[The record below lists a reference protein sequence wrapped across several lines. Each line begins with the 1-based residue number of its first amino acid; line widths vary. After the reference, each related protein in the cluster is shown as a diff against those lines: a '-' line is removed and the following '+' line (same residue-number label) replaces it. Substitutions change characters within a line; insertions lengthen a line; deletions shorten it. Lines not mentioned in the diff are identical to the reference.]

1 MITKKGVAGF
11 TILLALCVI
20 VFGAYVR
27 LTDAGLGCPDW
38 PGCYGFITVPETTED
53 YLSVE
58 KNFPGEVVDE
68 GKAWREMIH
77 RYIASLLGFLILL
90 LFLKDYVS
98 HRNGEGS
105 LKDLKLSSA
114 LLLLVIFQG
123 MLGMWTVTLK
133 VHPLIVTAHLIGG
146 LTTLSLLFFYYRNLD
161 KNTERIIS
169 TPRAMILGLLIL
181 CVQIILGGWT
191 STNYAALG
199 CPDLPLCYGEAW
211 PSNMN
216 FEEGFLKWQEVGVN
230 YEGGQLSPS
239 GRTAIH
245 FVHRLGAIAVLI
257 ALGWLSLKYIKHV
270 SHRVRKASKIMLVAL
285 LAQLAIGVLM
295 VWFGIPLF
303 LATAHNAFAALLLLS
318 FINLLYTVKLKQNQ

>member
-1 MITKKGVAGF
+1 MVTRKGVAGF

-38 PGCYGFITVPETTED
+38 PGCYGFVTVPQTAED

-58 KNFPGEVVDE
+58 QNFPGEIVDE

-90 LFLKDYVS
+90 MFLKDFLSY
-98 HRNGEGS
+98 RNNTGS
-105 LKDLKLSSA
+105 LKDLKLSAA
-114 LLLLVIFQG
+114 LLALVIFQG

-133 VHPLIVTAHLIGG
+133 VHPLVVTGHLIGG
-146 LTTLSLLFFYYRNLD
+146 LTTLSLLFFYYRNLESSD
-161 KNTERIIS
+161 EKFIS
-169 TPRAMILGLLIL
+169 APKAMIAGLSIL
-181 CVQIILGGWT
+181 TLQIILGGWT

-199 CPDLPLCYGEAW
+199 CPDLPLCYGEVW
-211 PSNMN
+211 PSNMD

-239 GRTAIH
+239 ARTAIH
-245 FVHRLGAIAVLI
+245 FVHRLGAILVLF
-257 ALGWLSLKYIKHV
+257 ALGWLGLKYLKH
-270 SHRVRKASKIMLVAL
+270 SSDRIRKASSIMLIAL
-285 LAQLAIGVLM
+285 FAQLAICTLM

-318 FINLLYTVKLKQNQ
+318 FINLLYTVKLKQN

>member
-1 MITKKGVAGF
+1 MVTKKGVAGF

-38 PGCYGFITVPETTED
+38 PGCYGFVTVPQTAED

-58 KNFPGEVVDE
+58 ENFPGEIVDE

-90 LFLKDYVS
+90 MFLKDFFS
-98 HRNGEGS
+98 FRKDEGS
-105 LKDLKLSSA
+105 LKDLKLSGA
-114 LLLLVIFQG
+114 LLALVIFQG

-133 VHPLIVTAHLIGG
+133 VHPLVVTAHLIGG
-146 LTTLSLLFFYYRNLD
+146 LTTLSLLFFYYRSIETD
-161 KNTERIIS
+161 SEKFIS
-169 TPRAMILGLLIL
+169 APNVLFVGLSILIL
-181 CVQIILGGWT
+181 QIILGGWT

-199 CPDLPLCYGEAW
+199 CPDLPLCYGEVW
-211 PSNMN
+211 PSNMD

-230 YEGGQLSPS
+230 YDGGQLFAS

-245 FVHRLGAIAVLI
+245 FVHRLCAIVALI
-257 ALGWLSLKYIKHV
+257 ALGLLGLRYLKHT
-270 SHRVRKASKIMLVAL
+270 SDRVRGASILMLIAL
-285 LAQLAIGVLM
+285 SAQLAIGILM

-318 FINLLYTVKLKQNQ
+318 FINLLYTVKIKQN

>member
-1 MITKKGVAGF
+1 MVTKKGVAGF

-38 PGCYGFITVPETTED
+38 PGCYGFVTVPQTAED

-58 KNFPGEVVDE
+58 ENFPGEIVDE

-90 LFLKDYVS
+90 MFLKDFFS
-98 HRNGEGS
+98 FRKDEGS
-105 LKDLKLSSA
+105 LKDLKLSGA
-114 LLLLVIFQG
+114 LLALVVFQG

-133 VHPLIVTAHLIGG
+133 VHPLVVTAHLIGG
-146 LTTLSLLFFYYRNLD
+146 LTTLSLLFFYYRSIETD
-161 KNTERIIS
+161 SEKFVS
-169 TPRAMILGLLIL
+169 TPNVLFVGLSILIL
-181 CVQIILGGWT
+181 QIILGGWT

-199 CPDLPLCYGEAW
+199 CPDLPLCYGEVW
-211 PSNMN
+211 PSNMD
-216 FEEGFLKWQEVGVN
+216 FGEGFLKWQEVGVN

-245 FVHRLGAIAVLI
+245 FVHRLGAIVALIVLGLLGLRYLKHTSDRVRGASILMLI
-257 ALGWLSLKYIKHV
+257 ALS
-270 SHRVRKASKIMLVAL
+270 
-285 LAQLAIGVLM
+285 AQLAIGILM

-318 FINLLYTVKLKQNQ
+318 FINLLYTVKIKQN

>member
-1 MITKKGVAGF
+1 MVTKKGVAGF

-38 PGCYGFITVPETTED
+38 PGCYGFVTVPQTAED

-58 KNFPGEVVDE
+58 ENFPGEIVDE

-90 LFLKDYVS
+90 MFLKDFFS
-98 HRNGEGS
+98 FRKDEGS
-105 LKDLKLSSA
+105 LKDLKLSGA
-114 LLLLVIFQG
+114 LLALVIFQG

-133 VHPLIVTAHLIGG
+133 VHPLVVTAHLIGG
-146 LTTLSLLFFYYRNLD
+146 LTTLSLLFFYYRSIETDSEKFVSAPNVLFV
-161 KNTERIIS
+161 
-169 TPRAMILGLLIL
+169 GLSILIL
-181 CVQIILGGWT
+181 QIILGGWT

-199 CPDLPLCYGEAW
+199 CPDLPLCYGEVW
-211 PSNMN
+211 PSNMD

-230 YEGGQLSPS
+230 YEGGQLNPS

-245 FVHRLGAIAVLI
+245 FVHRLGAIVALI
-257 ALGWLSLKYIKHV
+257 ALGLIGLRYLKHT
-270 SHRVRKASKIMLVAL
+270 SDRVRGASILMLIAL
-285 LAQLAIGVLM
+285 SAQLAIGILM

-318 FINLLYTVKLKQNQ
+318 FINLLYTVKIKQN

>member
-1 MITKKGVAGF
+1 MVTKKGVAGF

-38 PGCYGFITVPETTED
+38 PGCYGFVTVPQTAED

-58 KNFPGEVVDE
+58 ENFPGEIVDE

-90 LFLKDYVS
+90 IFLKDFFS
-98 HRNGEGS
+98 FRKDKGS
-105 LKDLKLSSA
+105 LKDLKLSGA
-114 LLLLVIFQG
+114 LLALVIFQG

-133 VHPLIVTAHLIGG
+133 VHPLVVTAHLIGG
-146 LTTLSLLFFYYRNLD
+146 LTTLSLLFFYYRSIEMD
-161 KNTERIIS
+161 SEKFIS
-169 TPRAMILGLLIL
+169 APNVLFVGLSILIL
-181 CVQIILGGWT
+181 QIILGGWT

-199 CPDLPLCYGEAW
+199 CPDLPLCYGEVW
-211 PSNMN
+211 PSNMD

-239 GRTAIH
+239 GRIAIH
-245 FVHRLGAIAVLI
+245 FVHRLGAIVALI
-257 ALGWLSLKYIKHV
+257 ALGLIGLRYLKHT
-270 SHRVRKASKIMLVAL
+270 SDRVRGASILMLIAL
-285 LAQLAIGVLM
+285 SAQLAIGILM

-318 FINLLYTVKLKQNQ
+318 FINLLYTVKIKQN

>member
-1 MITKKGVAGF
+1 MVTKKCVAGF

-38 PGCYGFITVPETTED
+38 PGCYGFVTVPQTAED

-58 KNFPGEVVDE
+58 ENFPGEIVDE

-90 LFLKDYVS
+90 MFLKDFFS
-98 HRNGEGS
+98 FRKDEGS
-105 LKDLKLSSA
+105 LKDLKLSGA
-114 LLLLVIFQG
+114 LLALVIFQG

-133 VHPLIVTAHLIGG
+133 VHPLVVTAHLIGG
-146 LTTLSLLFFYYRNLD
+146 LTTLSLLFFYYRSIETDSEKFVSAPNVLF
-161 KNTERIIS
+161 
-169 TPRAMILGLLIL
+169 LGLSILIL
-181 CVQIILGGWT
+181 QIILGGWT

-199 CPDLPLCYGEAW
+199 CPDLPLCYGEVW
-211 PSNMN
+211 PSNMD

-245 FVHRLGAIAVLI
+245 FVHRLGAIVALI
-257 ALGWLSLKYIKHV
+257 ALG
-270 SHRVRKASKIMLVAL
+270 L
-285 LAQLAIGVLM
+285 LGLR
-295 VWFGIPLF
+295 
-303 LATAHNAFAALLLLS
+303 
-318 FINLLYTVKLKQNQ
+318 

>member
-1 MITKKGVAGF
+1 MVTKKGVAGF

-38 PGCYGFITVPETTED
+38 PGCYGFVTVPQTAED

-58 KNFPGEVVDE
+58 ENFPGEIVDE

-90 LFLKDYVS
+90 MFLKDFFS
-98 HRNGEGS
+98 FRKGEGS
-105 LKDLKLSSA
+105 LKDLKLSGV
-114 LLLLVIFQG
+114 LLALVIFQG

-133 VHPLIVTAHLIGG
+133 VHPLVVTAHLIGG
-146 LTTLSLLFFYYRNLD
+146 LTTLSLLFFYYRSIETDSEKFVSAPNVLFV
-161 KNTERIIS
+161 
-169 TPRAMILGLLIL
+169 GLSILIL
-181 CVQIILGGWT
+181 QIILGGWT

-199 CPDLPLCYGEAW
+199 CPDLPLCYGEVW
-211 PSNMN
+211 PSNMD

-245 FVHRLGAIAVLI
+245 FVHRLGAIVALI
-257 ALGWLSLKYIKHV
+257 ALGLIGLRYLKHT
-270 SHRVRKASKIMLVAL
+270 SDRVRGASILMLIAL
-285 LAQLAIGVLM
+285 SAQLAIGILM

-318 FINLLYTVKLKQNQ
+318 FINLLYTVKIKQN

>member
-1 MITKKGVAGF
+1 MVTKKGVAGF

-38 PGCYGFITVPETTED
+38 PGCYGFVTVPQTAED

-58 KNFPGEVVDE
+58 ENFPGEIVDE

-90 LFLKDYVS
+90 IFLKDFFS
-98 HRNGEGS
+98 FRKDEGS
-105 LKDLKLSSA
+105 LKDLKLSGA
-114 LLLLVIFQG
+114 LLALVIFQG

-133 VHPLIVTAHLIGG
+133 VHPLVVTAHLIGG
-146 LTTLSLLFFYYRNLD
+146 LTTLSLLFFYYRSIETDSEKFVSAPNVLFV
-161 KNTERIIS
+161 
-169 TPRAMILGLLIL
+169 GLSILIL
-181 CVQIILGGWT
+181 QIILGGWT

-199 CPDLPLCYGEAW
+199 CPDLPLCYGEVW
-211 PSNMN
+211 PSSMD

-245 FVHRLGAIAVLI
+245 FVHRLGAIVALI
-257 ALGWLSLKYIKHV
+257 ALGLIGLRYLKHT
-270 SHRVRKASKIMLVAL
+270 SDRVRGASILMLIAL
-285 LAQLAIGVLM
+285 SAQLAIGILM

-318 FINLLYTVKLKQNQ
+318 FINLLYTVKIKQN

>member
-1 MITKKGVAGF
+1 MATRKGVAGF

-38 PGCYGFITVPETTED
+38 PGCYGFVTVPQTADD

-58 KNFPGEVVDE
+58 QNFPGEIVDE

-90 LFLKDYVS
+90 MFLKDFFSY
-98 HRNGEGS
+98 RNNTGS
-105 LKDLKLSSA
+105 LKDLKLSAA
-114 LLLLVIFQG
+114 LLALVIFQG

-133 VHPLIVTAHLIGG
+133 VHPLVVTGHLIGG
-146 LTTLSLLFFYYRNLD
+146 LTTLSLLFFYYRKIESGD
-161 KNTERIIS
+161 EKFIS
-169 TPRAMILGLLIL
+169 APKVMIAGLSIL
-181 CVQIILGGWT
+181 TLQIILGGWT

-199 CPDLPLCYGEAW
+199 CPDLPLCYGEVW
-211 PSNMN
+211 PTNMN

-239 GRTAIH
+239 ARTAIH
-245 FVHRLGAIAVLI
+245 FVHRLGAVLVLF
-257 ALGWLSLKYIKHV
+257 ALGWLGLKYIKH
-270 SHRVRKASKIMLVAL
+270 SSDQIRRASQIMLVAL
-285 LAQLAIGVLM
+285 FSQLTIGTLM
-295 VWFGIPLF
+295 VWYGIPLF

-318 FINLLYTVKLKQNQ
+318 FINLLYTVKLKQN

>member
-1 MITKKGVAGF
+1 MVTRKGVAGF

-38 PGCYGFITVPETTED
+38 PGCYGFVTVPQTAED

-58 KNFPGEVVDE
+58 QNFPGEIVDE

-90 LFLKDYVS
+90 IFLKDFFSY
-98 HRNGEGS
+98 RNNAGS
-105 LKDLKLSSA
+105 LKDLKLSAA
-114 LLLLVIFQG
+114 LLALVIFQG

-133 VHPLIVTAHLIGG
+133 VHPLVVTGHLIGG
-146 LTTLSLLFFYYRNLD
+146 LTTLSLLFFYYRNLESSD
-161 KNTERIIS
+161 EKFIS
-169 TPRAMILGLLIL
+169 APKAMIAGLSIL
-181 CVQIILGGWT
+181 ALQIILGGWT

-199 CPDLPLCYGEAW
+199 CPDLPLCYGEVW
-211 PSNMN
+211 PSNMD

-239 GRTAIH
+239 ARTAIH
-245 FVHRLGAIAVLI
+245 FVHRLGAILVLF
-257 ALGWLSLKYIKHV
+257 ALGWLGLKYLKHN
-270 SHRVRKASKIMLVAL
+270 SDRIRKASSIMLIAL
-285 LAQLAIGVLM
+285 FAQLAIGTLM

-318 FINLLYTVKLKQNQ
+318 FINLLYTVKLKQN

>member
-1 MITKKGVAGF
+1 MVTKKGVAGF

-38 PGCYGFITVPETTED
+38 PGCYGFVTVPQTAED

-58 KNFPGEVVDE
+58 ENFPGEIVDE

-90 LFLKDYVS
+90 MFLKDFFS
-98 HRNGEGS
+98 FRKDEGS
-105 LKDLKLSSA
+105 LKDLKLSGA
-114 LLLLVIFQG
+114 LLALVIFQG

-133 VHPLIVTAHLIGG
+133 VHPLVVTAHLIGG
-146 LTTLSLLFFYYRNLD
+146 LTTLSLLFIYYRSIETD
-161 KNTERIIS
+161 SEKFIS
-169 TPRAMILGLLIL
+169 TPNVLFVGLSILIL
-181 CVQIILGGWT
+181 QIILGGWT

-199 CPDLPLCYGEAW
+199 CPDLPLCYGEVW
-211 PSNMN
+211 PSNMD

-230 YEGGQLSPS
+230 YEGGQLSAS

-245 FVHRLGAIAVLI
+245 FVHRLGAIVALI
-257 ALGWLSLKYIKHV
+257 ALGLIGLRYLKHT
-270 SHRVRKASKIMLVAL
+270 SDRVRGASILMLIAL
-285 LAQLAIGVLM
+285 SVQLAIGILM

-318 FINLLYTVKLKQNQ
+318 FINLLYTVKIKQN

>member
-1 MITKKGVAGF
+1 MVTKKGVAGF

-38 PGCYGFITVPETTED
+38 PGCYGFVTVPQTAED

-58 KNFPGEVVDE
+58 ENFPGEIVDE

-90 LFLKDYVS
+90 MFLKDFFS
-98 HRNGEGS
+98 FRKDEGS
-105 LKDLKLSSA
+105 LKDLKLSGA
-114 LLLLVIFQG
+114 LLALVIFQG

-133 VHPLIVTAHLIGG
+133 VHPLVVTAHLIGG
-146 LTTLSLLFFYYRNLD
+146 LTTLSLLFFYYRSIETD
-161 KNTERIIS
+161 SEKFIS
-169 TPRAMILGLLIL
+169 APNVLFVGLSILIL
-181 CVQIILGGWT
+181 QIILGGWT

-199 CPDLPLCYGEAW
+199 CPDLPLCYGEVW
-211 PSNMN
+211 PSNMD

-245 FVHRLGAIAVLI
+245 FVHRLGAIVALI
-257 ALGWLSLKYIKHV
+257 ALGLIGLRYLKHT
-270 SHRVRKASKIMLVAL
+270 SDRVRGASILMLIAL
-285 LAQLAIGVLM
+285 SAQLAIGILM

-318 FINLLYTVKLKQNQ
+318 FINLLYTVKIKQN

>member
-1 MITKKGVAGF
+1 MVTKKGVAGF

-38 PGCYGFITVPETTED
+38 PGCYGFVTVPQTAED

-58 KNFPGEVVDE
+58 ENFPGEIVDE

-90 LFLKDYVS
+90 MFLKDFFS
-98 HRNGEGS
+98 FRKDEGS
-105 LKDLKLSSA
+105 LKDLKLSGA
-114 LLLLVIFQG
+114 LLALVIFQG

-133 VHPLIVTAHLIGG
+133 VHPLVVTAHLIGG
-146 LTTLSLLFFYYRNLD
+146 LTTLSLLFFYYRSIETDSEKFVSAPNVLFV
-161 KNTERIIS
+161 
-169 TPRAMILGLLIL
+169 GLSILIL
-181 CVQIILGGWT
+181 QIILGGWT

-199 CPDLPLCYGEAW
+199 CPDLPLCYGEVW
-211 PSNMN
+211 PSNMD

-245 FVHRLGAIAVLI
+245 FVHRLGAIVALI
-257 ALGWLSLKYIKHV
+257 ALGLIGLRYLKHT
-270 SHRVRKASKIMLVAL
+270 SARVRGASILMLIAL
-285 LAQLAIGVLM
+285 SAQLAIGILM

-318 FINLLYTVKLKQNQ
+318 FINLLYTVKIKQN

>member
-1 MITKKGVAGF
+1 MVTRKSVAGF

-38 PGCYGFITVPETTED
+38 PGCYGFVTVPQTAED

-58 KNFPGEVVDE
+58 QNFPGEIVDE

-90 LFLKDYVS
+90 MFLKDFFSY
-98 HRNGEGS
+98 RNNAGS
-105 LKDLKLSSA
+105 LKDLKLSAA
-114 LLLLVIFQG
+114 LLALVIFQG

-133 VHPLIVTAHLIGG
+133 VHPLVVTGHLIGG
-146 LTTLSLLFFYYRNLD
+146 LTTLSLLFFYYRNLESSD
-161 KNTERIIS
+161 EKFIS
-169 TPRAMILGLLIL
+169 APKAMIAGLSIL
-181 CVQIILGGWT
+181 ALQIILGGWT

-199 CPDLPLCYGEAW
+199 CPDLPLCYGEVW
-211 PSNMN
+211 PSNMD

-239 GRTAIH
+239 ARTAIH
-245 FVHRLGAIAVLI
+245 FVHRLGAILVLF
-257 ALGWLSLKYIKHV
+257 ALGWLGLKYLKH
-270 SHRVRKASKIMLVAL
+270 SSDRIRKASSIMLIAL
-285 LAQLAIGVLM
+285 FAQLAIGTLM

-318 FINLLYTVKLKQNQ
+318 FINLLYTVKLKQN

>member
-1 MITKKGVAGF
+1 MLTKKGVAGF

-53 YLSVE
+53 YLAVE
-58 KNFPGEVVDE
+58 QNFPGEVVDE

-90 LFLKDYVS
+90 MFLKDFFS
-98 HRNGEGS
+98 FRKDEGS
-105 LKDLKLSSA
+105 LKDLKLSGA
-114 LLLLVIFQG
+114 LLALVIFQG

-133 VHPLIVTAHLIGG
+133 VHPLVVTAHLIGG
-146 LTTLSLLFFYYRNLD
+146 LTTLSLLFFYYRSIQTD
-161 KNTERIIS
+161 SEKFIS
-169 TPRAMILGLLIL
+169 APNVMFVGLSILIL
-181 CVQIILGGWT
+181 QIILGGWT

-199 CPDLPLCYGEAW
+199 CPDLPLCYGEVW
-211 PSNMN
+211 PSNMD

-230 YEGGQLSPS
+230 YEGGQLRPS

-245 FVHRLGAIAVLI
+245 FAHRLGAIVALI
-257 ALGWLSLKYIKHV
+257 ALGLLGLRYLKH
-270 SHRVRKASKIMLVAL
+270 SSDRVRGASILMLIAL
-285 LAQLAIGVLM
+285 SAQLAIGILM

-318 FINLLYTVKLKQNQ
+318 FINLLYTVKIKQN

>member
-1 MITKKGVAGF
+1 MVTRKGVAGF

-38 PGCYGFITVPETTED
+38 PGCYGFVTVPQTAED

-58 KNFPGEVVDE
+58 QNFPGEIVDE

-90 LFLKDYVS
+90 MFLKDFFSY
-98 HRNGEGS
+98 RNNAGS
-105 LKDLKLSSA
+105 LKDLKLSAA
-114 LLLLVIFQG
+114 LLALVIFQG

-133 VHPLIVTAHLIGG
+133 VHPLVVTGHLIGG
-146 LTTLSLLFFYYRNLD
+146 LTTLSLLFFYYRNLESSD
-161 KNTERIIS
+161 KKFIS
-169 TPRAMILGLLIL
+169 APKAMIAGLSIL
-181 CVQIILGGWT
+181 ALQIILGGWT

-199 CPDLPLCYGEAW
+199 CPDLPLCYGEVW
-211 PSNMN
+211 PSNMG

-239 GRTAIH
+239 ARTAIH
-245 FVHRLGAIAVLI
+245 FVHRLGAILVLF
-257 ALGWLSLKYIKHV
+257 ALGWLGLKYLKH
-270 SHRVRKASKIMLVAL
+270 SSDRIRKASGIMLIAL
-285 LAQLAIGVLM
+285 LAQLAIGTLM

-318 FINLLYTVKLKQNQ
+318 FINLLYTVKLKQN

>member
-1 MITKKGVAGF
+1 MVTRKGVAGF

-38 PGCYGFITVPETTED
+38 PGCYGFVTVPQTAED

-58 KNFPGEVVDE
+58 QNFPGEIVDE

-90 LFLKDYVS
+90 IFSKDFFSY
-98 HRNGEGS
+98 RNNTGS
-105 LKDLKLSSA
+105 LKDLKLSAA
-114 LLLLVIFQG
+114 LLALVIFQG

-133 VHPLIVTAHLIGG
+133 VHPLVVTGHLIGG
-146 LTTLSLLFFYYRNLD
+146 LTTLSLLFFYYRNLENSD
-161 KNTERIIS
+161 EKFIS
-169 TPRAMILGLLIL
+169 APKVMIAGLSIL
-181 CVQIILGGWT
+181 TLQIVIGGWT

-199 CPDLPLCYGEAW
+199 CPDFPLCYGEVW
-211 PSNMN
+211 PSNMD

-239 GRTAIH
+239 ARTAIH
-245 FVHRLGAIAVLI
+245 FVHRLGAILVLF
-257 ALGWLSLKYIKHV
+257 ALGWLGLKYLKHN
-270 SHRVRKASKIMLVAL
+270 SGRIRVASSIMLIAL
-285 LAQLAIGVLM
+285 FAQLAIGTLM

-318 FINLLYTVKLKQNQ
+318 FINLLYTVKLKQN

>member
-1 MITKKGVAGF
+1 M
-11 TILLALCVI
+11 
-20 VFGAYVR
+20 R

-98 HRNGEGS
+98 HRNGQGS

-133 VHPLIVTAHLIGG
+133 VHPLVVTAHLIGG

-169 TPRAMILGLLIL
+169 TPRAMLLGCSFSVFKSSLGAGQ
-181 CVQIILGGWT
+181 VQITPHLGVRICRCVMAKHGPLTWT
-191 STNYAALG
+191 
-199 CPDLPLCYGEAW
+199 
-211 PSNMN
+211 
-216 FEEGFLKWQEVGVN
+216 LK
-230 YEGGQLSPS
+230 
-239 GRTAIH
+239 R
-245 FVHRLGAIAVLI
+245 
-257 ALGWLSLKYIKHV
+257 
-270 SHRVRKASKIMLVAL
+270 AS
-285 LAQLAIGVLM
+285 
-295 VWFGIPLF
+295 
-303 LATAHNAFAALLLLS
+303 
-318 FINLLYTVKLKQNQ
+318 

>member
-1 MITKKGVAGF
+1 MVTKKGVAGF

-38 PGCYGFITVPETTED
+38 PGCYGFVTVPQTAED

-58 KNFPGEVVDE
+58 ENFPGEIVDE

-90 LFLKDYVS
+90 MFLKDFFS
-98 HRNGEGS
+98 FRKGEGS
-105 LKDLKLSSA
+105 LKDLKLSGA
-114 LLLLVIFQG
+114 LLALVIFQG

-133 VHPLIVTAHLIGG
+133 VHPLVVTAHLIGG
-146 LTTLSLLFFYYRNLD
+146 LTTLSLLFFYYRSIETD
-161 KNTERIIS
+161 SEKFIS
-169 TPRAMILGLLIL
+169 APNVLFVGLSILIL
-181 CVQIILGGWT
+181 QIILGGWT

-199 CPDLPLCYGEAW
+199 CPDLPLCYGEVW
-211 PSNMN
+211 PSNMD

-245 FVHRLGAIAVLI
+245 FVHRLGAIVALI
-257 ALGWLSLKYIKHV
+257 ALGLLGLRYLKHT
-270 SHRVRKASKIMLVAL
+270 SDRVRGASILMLIAL
-285 LAQLAIGVLM
+285 SAQLAIGILM

-318 FINLLYTVKLKQNQ
+318 FINLLYTVKIKQN

>member
-1 MITKKGVAGF
+1 MVTKKGVAGF

-38 PGCYGFITVPETTED
+38 PGCYGFVTVPQTAED

-58 KNFPGEVVDE
+58 ENFPGEIVDE

-90 LFLKDYVS
+90 MFLKDFFS
-98 HRNGEGS
+98 FRKDEGS
-105 LKDLKLSSA
+105 LKDLKLSGA
-114 LLLLVIFQG
+114 LLALVIFQG

-133 VHPLIVTAHLIGG
+133 VHPLVVTAHLIGG
-146 LTTLSLLFFYYRNLD
+146 LTTLSLLFFYYRSIETD
-161 KNTERIIS
+161 SEKFIS
-169 TPRAMILGLLIL
+169 APNVLFVGLSILIL
-181 CVQIILGGWT
+181 QIILGGWT

-199 CPDLPLCYGEAW
+199 CPDLPLCYGEVW
-211 PSNMN
+211 PSNMD

-245 FVHRLGAIAVLI
+245 FVHRLGAIVALI
-257 ALGWLSLKYIKHV
+257 ALGLLGLRYLKHA
-270 SHRVRKASKIMLVAL
+270 SDRVRGASILMLIAL
-285 LAQLAIGVLM
+285 SAQLAIGILM

-318 FINLLYTVKLKQNQ
+318 FINLLYTVKIKQN

>member
-1 MITKKGVAGF
+1 MVTRKGVAGF

-38 PGCYGFITVPETTED
+38 PGCYGFVSVPQTAED

-58 KNFPGEVVDE
+58 QNFPGEIVDE

-90 LFLKDYVS
+90 MFLKDFFSY
-98 HRNGEGS
+98 RNNAGS
-105 LKDLKLSSA
+105 LKDLKLSAA
-114 LLLLVIFQG
+114 LLALVIFQG

-133 VHPLIVTAHLIGG
+133 VHPLVVTGHLIGG
-146 LTTLSLLFFYYRNLD
+146 LTTLSLLFFYYRNLESSD
-161 KNTERIIS
+161 KKFIS
-169 TPRAMILGLLIL
+169 APKAMIAGLSIL
-181 CVQIILGGWT
+181 ALQIILGGWT

-199 CPDLPLCYGEAW
+199 CPDLPLCYGEVW
-211 PSNMN
+211 PSNMG

-239 GRTAIH
+239 ARTAIH
-245 FVHRLGAIAVLI
+245 FVHRLGAILVLF
-257 ALGWLSLKYIKHV
+257 ALGWLGLKYLKH
-270 SHRVRKASKIMLVAL
+270 SSDRIRKASGIMLIAL
-285 LAQLAIGVLM
+285 LAQLAIGTLM

-318 FINLLYTVKLKQNQ
+318 FINLLYTVKLKQN

>member
-1 MITKKGVAGF
+1 MVTRKGVAGF

-38 PGCYGFITVPETTED
+38 PGCYGFVTVPQTAGD

-58 KNFPGEVVDE
+58 QNFPGEIVDE

-90 LFLKDYVS
+90 MFLKDFFSY
-98 HRNGEGS
+98 RNNAGS
-105 LKDLKLSSA
+105 LKDLKLSAA
-114 LLLLVIFQG
+114 LLALVIFQG

-133 VHPLIVTAHLIGG
+133 VHPLVVTGHLIGG
-146 LTTLSLLFFYYRNLD
+146 LTTLSLLFFYYRNLESSD
-161 KNTERIIS
+161 EKFIS
-169 TPRAMILGLLIL
+169 APKAMIAGLSIL
-181 CVQIILGGWT
+181 ALQIILGGWT

-199 CPDLPLCYGEAW
+199 CPDLPLCYGEVW
-211 PSNMN
+211 PSNMD

-239 GRTAIH
+239 ARTAIH
-245 FVHRLGAIAVLI
+245 FVHRLGAILVLF
-257 ALGWLSLKYIKHV
+257 ALGRLGLKYLKH
-270 SHRVRKASKIMLVAL
+270 SSDRIRKASGIMLIAL
-285 LAQLAIGVLM
+285 LAQLAIGTLM

-318 FINLLYTVKLKQNQ
+318 FINLLYTVKLKQN

>member
-1 MITKKGVAGF
+1 MVTKKGVAGF

-38 PGCYGFITVPETTED
+38 PGCYGFVTVPQTAED

-58 KNFPGEVVDE
+58 ENFPGEIVDE

-90 LFLKDYVS
+90 MFLKDFFS
-98 HRNGEGS
+98 FRKGECS
-105 LKDLKLSSA
+105 LKDLKLSGA
-114 LLLLVIFQG
+114 LLALVIFQG

-133 VHPLIVTAHLIGG
+133 VHPLVVTAHLIGG
-146 LTTLSLLFFYYRNLD
+146 LTTLSLLFFYYRSIETD
-161 KNTERIIS
+161 SEKFIS
-169 TPRAMILGLLIL
+169 APNVLFVGLSILIL
-181 CVQIILGGWT
+181 QIILGGWT

-199 CPDLPLCYGEAW
+199 CPDLPLCYGEVW
-211 PSNMN
+211 PSNMD

-245 FVHRLGAIAVLI
+245 FVHRLGAIVALI
-257 ALGWLSLKYIKHV
+257 ALGLIGLRYLKHT
-270 SHRVRKASKIMLVAL
+270 SDRVRGASILMLIAL
-285 LAQLAIGVLM
+285 SAQLAIGILM

-318 FINLLYTVKLKQNQ
+318 FINLLYTVKIKQN

>member
-1 MITKKGVAGF
+1 VVTKKGVAGF

-38 PGCYGFITVPETTED
+38 PGCYGFVTVPQTAED

-58 KNFPGEVVDE
+58 ENFPGEIVDE

-90 LFLKDYVS
+90 MFLKDFFS
-98 HRNGEGS
+98 FRKDEGS
-105 LKDLKLSSA
+105 LKDLKLSGA
-114 LLLLVIFQG
+114 LLALVIFQG

-133 VHPLIVTAHLIGG
+133 VHPLVVTAHLIGG
-146 LTTLSLLFFYYRNLD
+146 LTTLSLLFFYYRSIETD
-161 KNTERIIS
+161 SEKFIS
-169 TPRAMILGLLIL
+169 APNVLFVGLSILIL
-181 CVQIILGGWT
+181 QIILGGWT

-199 CPDLPLCYGEAW
+199 CPDLPLCYGEVW
-211 PSNMN
+211 PSNMD

-245 FVHRLGAIAVLI
+245 FVHRLGAIVALI
-257 ALGWLSLKYIKHV
+257 ALGLIGLRYLKHT
-270 SHRVRKASKIMLVAL
+270 SDRVRGASILMLIAL
-285 LAQLAIGVLM
+285 SAQLAIGILM

-318 FINLLYTVKLKQNQ
+318 FINLLYTVKIKQN

>member
-1 MITKKGVAGF
+1 MVTKKGVAGF

-38 PGCYGFITVPETTED
+38 PGCYGFVTVPQTAED

-58 KNFPGEVVDE
+58 ENFPGEIVDE

-90 LFLKDYVS
+90 MFLKDFFS
-98 HRNGEGS
+98 FRKGEGS
-105 LKDLKLSSA
+105 LKDLKLSGA
-114 LLLLVIFQG
+114 LLALVIFQG

-133 VHPLIVTAHLIGG
+133 VHPLVVTAHLIGG
-146 LTTLSLLFFYYRNLD
+146 LTTLSLLFFYYRSIETDSEKFVSAPNVLFV
-161 KNTERIIS
+161 
-169 TPRAMILGLLIL
+169 GLSILIL
-181 CVQIILGGWT
+181 QIILGGWT

-199 CPDLPLCYGEAW
+199 CPDLPLCYGEVW
-211 PSNMN
+211 PSNMD

-245 FVHRLGAIAVLI
+245 FVHRLGAIVALI
-257 ALGWLSLKYIKHV
+257 ALGLIGLRYLKHT
-270 SHRVRKASKIMLVAL
+270 SDRVRGASILMLIAL
-285 LAQLAIGVLM
+285 SAQLAIGILM

-318 FINLLYTVKLKQNQ
+318 FINLLYTVKIKQN

>member
-1 MITKKGVAGF
+1 MVTKKGVAGF

-38 PGCYGFITVPETTED
+38 PGCYGFVTVPQTAED

-58 KNFPGEVVDE
+58 ENFPGEIVDE

-90 LFLKDYVS
+90 MFLKDFFS
-98 HRNGEGS
+98 FRKGEGS
-105 LKDLKLSSA
+105 LKDLKLSGA
-114 LLLLVIFQG
+114 LLALVIFQG

-133 VHPLIVTAHLIGG
+133 VHPLVVTAHLIGG
-146 LTTLSLLFFYYRNLD
+146 LTTLSLLFFYYRSIETDSEKFVSAPNVLFV
-161 KNTERIIS
+161 
-169 TPRAMILGLLIL
+169 GLSILIL
-181 CVQIILGGWT
+181 QIILGGWT

-199 CPDLPLCYGEAW
+199 CPDLPLCYGEVW
-211 PSNMN
+211 PSNMD
-216 FEEGFLKWQEVGVN
+216 FGEGFLKWQEVGVN

-245 FVHRLGAIAVLI
+245 FVHRLGAIVALI
-257 ALGWLSLKYIKHV
+257 ALGLIGLRYLKHT
-270 SHRVRKASKIMLVAL
+270 SDRVRGASILMLIAL
-285 LAQLAIGVLM
+285 SAQLAIGILM

-318 FINLLYTVKLKQNQ
+318 FINLLYTVKIKQN

>member
-1 MITKKGVAGF
+1 VVTRKGVAGF

-38 PGCYGFITVPETTED
+38 PGCYGFVTVPQTAED

-58 KNFPGEVVDE
+58 QNFPGEIVDE

-90 LFLKDYVS
+90 MFLKDFFSY
-98 HRNGEGS
+98 RNNAGS
-105 LKDLKLSSA
+105 LKDLKLSAA
-114 LLLLVIFQG
+114 LLALVIFQG

-133 VHPLIVTAHLIGG
+133 VHPLVVTGHLIGG
-146 LTTLSLLFFYYRNLD
+146 LTTLSLLFFYYRNLESRD
-161 KNTERIIS
+161 EKFIS
-169 TPRAMILGLLIL
+169 APKAMIAGLSIL
-181 CVQIILGGWT
+181 ALQIILGGWT

-199 CPDLPLCYGEAW
+199 CPDLPLCYGEVW
-211 PSNMN
+211 PSNMD

-239 GRTAIH
+239 ARTAIH
-245 FVHRLGAIAVLI
+245 FVHRLGAILVLF
-257 ALGWLSLKYIKHV
+257 ALGWLGLKYLKH
-270 SHRVRKASKIMLVAL
+270 SSDRIRKASGIMLIAL
-285 LAQLAIGVLM
+285 LAQLTIGTLM

-318 FINLLYTVKLKQNQ
+318 FINLLYTVKLKQN

>member
-1 MITKKGVAGF
+1 MVTKKGVAGF

-38 PGCYGFITVPETTED
+38 PGCYGFVTVPQTAED

-58 KNFPGEVVDE
+58 ENFPGEIVDE

-90 LFLKDYVS
+90 MFLKDFFS
-98 HRNGEGS
+98 FRKGEGS
-105 LKDLKLSSA
+105 LKDLKLSGV
-114 LLLLVIFQG
+114 LLALVIFQG

-133 VHPLIVTAHLIGG
+133 VHPLVVTAHLIGG
-146 LTTLSLLFFYYRNLD
+146 LTTLSLLFFYYRSIETDSEKFVSAPNVLFV
-161 KNTERIIS
+161 
-169 TPRAMILGLLIL
+169 GLSILIL
-181 CVQIILGGWT
+181 QIILGGWT

-199 CPDLPLCYGEAW
+199 CPDLPLCYGEVW
-211 PSNMN
+211 PSNMD

-239 GRTAIH
+239 GRIAIH
-245 FVHRLGAIAVLI
+245 FVHRLGAIVALI
-257 ALGWLSLKYIKHV
+257 ALGLIGLRYLKHT
-270 SHRVRKASKIMLVAL
+270 SDRVRGASILMLIAL
-285 LAQLAIGVLM
+285 SAQLAIGILM

-318 FINLLYTVKLKQNQ
+318 FINLLYTVKIKQN

>member
-1 MITKKGVAGF
+1 MVTKKGVAGF

-38 PGCYGFITVPETTED
+38 PGCYGFVTVPQTAED

-58 KNFPGEVVDE
+58 ENFPGEIVDE

-90 LFLKDYVS
+90 MFLKAFFSFRKDK
-98 HRNGEGS
+98 GS
-105 LKDLKLSSA
+105 LKDLKLSGA
-114 LLLLVIFQG
+114 LLALVIFQG

-133 VHPLIVTAHLIGG
+133 VHPLVVTAHLIGG
-146 LTTLSLLFFYYRNLD
+146 LTTLSLLFFYYRSIETD
-161 KNTERIIS
+161 SEKFIS
-169 TPRAMILGLLIL
+169 APNVLFVGLSILIL
-181 CVQIILGGWT
+181 QIILGGWT

-199 CPDLPLCYGEAW
+199 CPDLPLCYGEVW
-211 PSNMN
+211 PSKMD

-245 FVHRLGAIAVLI
+245 FVHRLGAIVALI
-257 ALGWLSLKYIKHV
+257 ALGLIGLRYLKHT
-270 SHRVRKASKIMLVAL
+270 SDRVRGASILMLIAL
-285 LAQLAIGVLM
+285 SAQLAIGILM

-318 FINLLYTVKLKQNQ
+318 FINLLYTVKIKQN

>member
-1 MITKKGVAGF
+1 MVTKKGVAGF

-38 PGCYGFITVPETTED
+38 PGCYGFVTVPQTAED

-58 KNFPGEVVDE
+58 ENFPGEIVDE

-90 LFLKDYVS
+90 MFLKDFFS
-98 HRNGEGS
+98 FRKGEGS
-105 LKDLKLSSA
+105 LKDLKLSGA
-114 LLLLVIFQG
+114 LLALVIFQG

-133 VHPLIVTAHLIGG
+133 VHPLVVTAHLIGG
-146 LTTLSLLFFYYRNLD
+146 LTTLSLLFFYYRSIETD
-161 KNTERIIS
+161 SEKFIS
-169 TPRAMILGLLIL
+169 APNVLFVGLSILIL
-181 CVQIILGGWT
+181 QIILGGWT

-199 CPDLPLCYGEAW
+199 CPDLPLCYGEVW
-211 PSNMN
+211 PSNMD

-245 FVHRLGAIAVLI
+245 FVHRLGAIVALI
-257 ALGWLSLKYIKHV
+257 ALGLIGLRYLKHTSDRIRGASILMLIALS
-270 SHRVRKASKIMLVAL
+270 
-285 LAQLAIGVLM
+285 AQLAIGILM

-318 FINLLYTVKLKQNQ
+318 FINLLYTVKIKQN

>member
-1 MITKKGVAGF
+1 MVTKKGVAGF

-38 PGCYGFITVPETTED
+38 PGCYGFVTVPQTAEE

-58 KNFPGEVVDE
+58 ENFPGEVVDE

-90 LFLKDYVS
+90 MFLKDFFS
-98 HRNGEGS
+98 FRKDGGS
-105 LKDLKLSSA
+105 LKDLKLSGA
-114 LLLLVIFQG
+114 LLALVIFQG

-133 VHPLIVTAHLIGG
+133 VHPLVVTAHLIGG
-146 LTTLSLLFFYYRNLD
+146 LTTLSLLFFYYRTIETGSE
-161 KNTERIIS
+161 KFIS
-169 TPRAMILGLLIL
+169 TPNVMFACLSILIL
-181 CVQIILGGWT
+181 QIILGGWT

-199 CPDLPLCYGEAW
+199 CPDLPLCYGEVW
-211 PSNMN
+211 PSSMDL
-216 FEEGFLKWQEVGVN
+216 EEGFLKWQEVGVN

-245 FVHRLGAIAVLI
+245 FVHRLGAIVALI
-257 ALGWLSLKYIKHV
+257 ALGLLGLKYLKH
-270 SHRVRKASKIMLVAL
+270 SSDRVREASILMLIAL
-285 LAQLAIGVLM
+285 SAQLAIGILM

-318 FINLLYTVKLKQNQ
+318 FINLLYTVKIKQN